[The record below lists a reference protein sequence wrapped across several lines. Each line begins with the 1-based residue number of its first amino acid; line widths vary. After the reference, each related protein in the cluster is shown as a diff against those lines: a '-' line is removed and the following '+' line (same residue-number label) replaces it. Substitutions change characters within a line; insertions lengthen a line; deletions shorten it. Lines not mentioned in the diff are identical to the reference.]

1 MKTILI
7 TGCSSGFGLDAA
19 TRFHER
25 GWNVIATMRRPDP
38 SALPASQRL
47 RILPLDVTD
56 PASIDAL
63 AAEAGPIDVLVNN
76 AGVGLA
82 GIVEGTT
89 LDTVR
94 ATFET
99 NTFGAIAV
107 IRAFLPQL
115 RAAKGTIVNIS
126 SSVTML
132 PLPLLAIYTASKAAL
147 NAFTECLAL
156 ELASVGVTV
165 KLVLPGRS
173 PETSFSKNA
182 MAHGQLQGV
191 AVPDEYAGF
200 MQEARQRLMAN
211 RTAPVTRSA
220 DVTDAI
226 WRAVTDPA
234 GPTRIPAGADA
245 VALANRFPAAS
256 ERA

>member
-1 MKTILI
+1 MWIVMKTILI

-19 TRFHER
+19 KQFHER
-25 GWNVIATMRRPDP
+25 GWNVIATMRTPDP
-38 SALPASQRL
+38 SLLPASPRV
-47 RILPLDVTD
+47 RVLPLDVTD
-56 PASIDAL
+56 AASIDAL
-63 AAEAGPIDVLVNN
+63 VASAGPIDVLVNN

-82 GIVEGTT
+82 SIVEGTP

-99 NTFGAIAV
+99 NTFGTIGM

-115 RAAKGTIVNIS
+115 RAARGTIVNV
-126 SSVTML
+126 SSVVTLM

-156 ELASVGVTV
+156 ELAAVGVTV

-182 MAHGQLQGV
+182 MAQGQQQGV
-191 AVPDEYAGF
+191 VFPDAYAGF
-200 MQEARQRLMAN
+200 MQEARERLLAN
-211 RTAPVTRSA
+211 RTELVTRSA

-234 GPTRIPAGADA
+234 SPTRILAGADA
-245 VALANRFPAAS
+245 VALANR
-256 ERA
+256 

>member
-1 MKTILI
+1 MLFGMKTILI

-19 TRFHER
+19 KQFHER
-25 GWNVIATMRRPDP
+25 GWNVIATMRRPD
-38 SALPASQRL
+38 SSVLPASERL
-47 RILPLDVTD
+47 RILPLDITD
-56 PASIDAL
+56 AASIEAL
-63 AAEAGPIDVLVNN
+63 VTAAGPIDVLVNN
-76 AGVGLA
+76 AGVGLT

-89 LDTVR
+89 LDAVR

-99 NTFGAIAV
+99 NTFGTIAV
-107 IRAFLPQL
+107 TRAFLPQL
-115 RAAKGTIVNIS
+115 RAAKGTIVNVS
-126 SSVTML
+126 SSVTLM

-182 MAHGQLQGV
+182 MAHVQQQGV
-191 AVPDEYAGF
+191 ALPEAYAGF
-200 MQEARQRLMAN
+200 MQEARERMMAN
-211 RTAPVTRSA
+211 RTALVTRSA
-220 DVTDAI
+220 DVTEAI

-234 GPTRIPAGADA
+234 SPARIPAGADA
-245 VALANRFPAAS
+245 VALANR
-256 ERA
+256 

>member
-1 MKTILI
+1 MIVMKTILI
-7 TGCSSGFGLDAA
+7 TGCSSGFGRDAA
-19 TRFHER
+19 ARFHER
-25 GWNVIATMRRPDP
+25 GWNVIATMRKPDP
-38 SALPASQRL
+38 GVLPVSERL

-56 PASIDAL
+56 PASIEAL
-63 AAEAGPIDVLVNN
+63 VAGAGPIDVLVNN

-82 GIVEGTT
+82 SIVEGTT
-89 LDTVR
+89 VDTVR

-99 NTFGAIAV
+99 NTFGTIAV

-115 RAAKGTIVNIS
+115 RAAKGTIVNVS
-126 SSVTML
+126 SSVTL
-132 PLPLLAIYTASKAAL
+132 APLPLLAIYTASKAAL

-182 MAHGQLQGV
+182 MAHVQQQGV
-191 AVPDEYAGF
+191 ASPEAYAGF
-200 MQEARQRLMAN
+200 VQEARERMMAN
-211 RTAPVTRSA
+211 RTALVTRCA

-226 WRAVTDPA
+226 WRAITDPA
-234 GPTRIPAGADA
+234 SPAQILAGADA
-245 VALANRFPAAS
+245 VALANR
-256 ERA
+256 